1 MKSLSTRIGRY
12 VAAPD
17 WLERKS
23 WHDTI
28 WLTIPVLA
36 LLVSGPAWFFRLVDT
51 EMGPLVWSLFFY
63 FLLREAVEFS
73 LRKITNHS
81 TILWITLGA
90 DLAGIGVLALLWHF
104 SQTVRN
110 PLFLLVLVIPLI
122 SSAVMYP
129 TYITFSLTGL
139 SILVVTMVAWVDVPQ
154 LRSALL
160 QMVLIPSWLASL
172 LSVGGH
178 EIAGPTTGDFSAAN
192 AVALLL
198 AFSFGCV
205 VIAGIADRVQTL
217 FTERA
222 KSAAGEGAVA
232 ALAQSSPVFTIDR
245 ESMCITN
252 ANRAFWEYSLVG
264 PWASGIS
271 ATPGA
276 SGASGTPGPSGA
288 SEALTTGKE
297 AVARASAGPAL
308 FDCIRFNEEEEL
320 RKMIAGHG
328 GAMLC
333 RYKVDSEARAGKI
346 HVEVLPDG
354 SSCQVQ
360 LEDLSAESFLRT
372 ALDALEMGVILLAE
386 NDLVLYFNAAAKRI
400 FPALADGIEAD
411 PALQVEALGS
421 PWWELGAR
429 SRHSRTISLHG
440 HTYHAVC
447 MAAQLPGQGVT
458 LSVLSLSEV

>member
-1 MKSLSTRIGRY
+1 MKFLSTQIGRY
-12 VAAPD
+12 VATPD

-28 WLTIPVLA
+28 WLTVPVLA
-36 LLVSGPAWFFRLVDT
+36 ILVSGPAWFFRLVDT
-51 EMGPLVWSLFFY
+51 EMGPLIWSLFFY
-63 FLLREAVEFS
+63 FLLREAVEFGIKKLS
-73 LRKITNHS
+73 DNS
-81 TILWITLGA
+81 TILLITLA
-90 DLAGIGVLALLWHF
+90 SDVAGIGVLALLWHYT
-104 SQTVRN
+104 QTVRN
-110 PLFLLVLVIPLI
+110 PLFLVVLLIPLI
-122 SSAVMYP
+122 SSALMYP
-129 TYITFSLTGL
+129 TYVTFSLTGL
-139 SILVVTMVAWVDVPQ
+139 SIMAVSIVAWIDVPQ

-172 LSVGGH
+172 LSLGGH
-178 EIAGPTTGDFSAAN
+178 EIAGPGTGDFSAAN
-192 AVALLL
+192 AVAVLL

-205 VIAGIADRVQTL
+205 VIAGIADRVQPL
-217 FTERA
+217 FNARL
-222 KSAAGEGAVA
+222 KSGTGEAA
-232 ALAQSSPVFTIDR
+232 ALVAQSSPVFTIDR

-264 PWASGIS
+264 PWSSG
-271 ATPGA
+271 PVGA
-276 SGASGTPGPSGA
+276 SG
-288 SEALTTGKE
+288 ALTTGKQ
-297 AVARASAGPAL
+297 ADPPAGPGAGPAL

-400 FPALADGIEAD
+400 FPALADGVEAD

-429 SRHSRTISLHG
+429 SRHSRTITLHG

-458 LSVLSLSEV
+458 LSVLSVSEV